1 MADEHTPLVSTV
13 QVGSVPRRYPHQTVR
28 RFCTVALT
36 LSLIALLVVFLVLLV
51 FGPVPIGGHH
61 DHDHKHPLPVP
72 PENATEYAT
81 TLRSRTRTV

>member
-51 FGPVPIGGHH
+51 FGPVP
-61 DHDHKHPLPVP
+61 